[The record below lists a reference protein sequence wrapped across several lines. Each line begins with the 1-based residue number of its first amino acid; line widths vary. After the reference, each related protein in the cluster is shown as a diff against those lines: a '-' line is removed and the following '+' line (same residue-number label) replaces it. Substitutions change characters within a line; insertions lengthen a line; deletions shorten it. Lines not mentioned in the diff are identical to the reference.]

1 MQVVDRGRKLSA
13 LFLQSQAAVLRLA
26 DCACVEQRRY
36 RAAWHDPRTKMLN
49 QGITGSGAALEK
61 DKGEPLVKNETVVDL
76 IKDLTAKLSAVAEE
90 FNGRVAHAAD
100 SEPVDGEHEPSETA
114 LVARAQAV
122 LADRR
127 TRRQFLPAELFHE
140 PAWDMLLALF
150 VSRDDRQPM
159 NIKALVSMS
168 DAPVTTSQRWIEHL
182 HKLKLIDRV
191 IDPAD
196 RRRVEISLSHTGDQ
210 AMRAYLRSLLQR

>member
-1 MQVVDRGRKLSA
+1 M
-13 LFLQSQAAVLRLA
+13 
-26 DCACVEQRRY
+26 
-36 RAAWHDPRTKMLN
+36 
-49 QGITGSGAALEK
+49 
-61 DKGEPLVKNETVVDL
+61 KNESVVDL

-90 FNGRVAHAAD
+90 FNGRVAHAAA
-100 SEPVDGEHEPSETA
+100 EPAGADPSDA
-114 LVARAQAV
+114 DLVARAELI
-122 LADRR
+122 LAE
-127 TRRQFLPAELFHE
+127 RRQRRHFLPAELFHE

-150 VSRDDRQPM
+150 VSRDERQPM

-196 RRRVEISLSHTGDQ
+196 RRRVEISLSYGGDQ
-210 AMRAYLRSLLQR
+210 AMRSYLRALRRH